1 MGNWTPINQSILYIL
16 QEAEITR
23 LEDEIAILQDPQ
35 KALAA
40 GVISPEL
47 EKLRAENA
55 KLRYQI
61 NHLKRVTY
69 NWCMHVVLRYDY
81 ESN

>member
-1 MGNWTPINQSILYIL
+1 MLNVELNSYLSINQSILYIL

-47 EKLRAENA
+47 EKLRSENA

-69 NWCMHVVLRYDY
+69 N
-81 ESN
+81 